1 FTRAGAAGQK
11 NGQSDQIRN
20 FVILFQLYLDW
31 WERFL
36 TAIAHINRG
45 WKPLPPI
52 INYRLMDIE
61 LNEVSYKGDTIA

>member
-1 FTRAGAAGQK
+1 
-11 NGQSDQIRN
+11 
-20 FVILFQLYLDW
+20 

-61 LNEVSYKGDTIA
+61 LNVVSYKERKPLENNAFVNRILPAQANPCISG